1 MVPSLVSLKQF
12 AIAVLAIAIASV
24 GCTRR
29 NSKAAVLAPPPVDF
43 LELRAGST
51 VQVVIPLTR
60 SGSYVLPSIRQ
71 HKANDFDIK
80 VDDDFL
86 GYEKVLYKVKSREH
100 GGVQIQFT
108 QANDWERGKT
118 SNAKEARLKLFEDL
132 ADFRLI
138 RLVYL
143 TRESQADHNMAIVA
157 SNDMDALRAST
168 NSVTQTAEC
177 RSDANTVCRWVPEG
191 VAVTV
196 EKPR

>member
-1 MVPSLVSLKQF
+1 MLPSLVSRKQF
-12 AIAVLAIAIASV
+12 AMAVLAVAIASV
-24 GCTRR
+24 GCTGR
-29 NSKAAVLAPPPVDF
+29 NSKAPVPAPPPVDF
-43 LELRAGST
+43 VELRAGST
-51 VQVVIPLTR
+51 VHVVIPLTR

-86 GYEKVLYKVKSREH
+86 GYEKVFYKVRSREH

-108 QANDWERGKT
+108 HAKDWEHGKT
-118 SNAKEARLKLFEDL
+118 STPKEARLKLFEDL
-132 ADFRLI
+132 ADFRVI

-177 RSDANTVCRWVPEG
+177 RSDANSVCRWVPEG